1 MRIIVG
7 MLHTESDTFS
17 PVKTR
22 MEDFEVVRGK
32 NILDR
37 VAVTSLFKEAG
48 ADIVPTL
55 WANALP
61 GGTTE
66 KKTYLEL
73 RNEILNS
80 ISQEKKIDGIW
91 LYLHGAME
99 VEEIGSAEA
108 DLVSEIRRIVG
119 NKVPIAVALDLHAN
133 IPDALVKQVNVISGY
148 RTAPHVDQVD
158 TQLRAGR
165 LLLRCISEKLLPQPV
180 MVRPPLIPT
189 GDMVTTTVDPGKSLI
204 RELRAT
210 ETREGIFCASLF
222 VGQPWVDAPNAG
234 ASVVV
239 CAERDPSI
247 ALQEA
252 KRLAKLFWNA
262 REQFHF
268 EEESAEP
275 EQAVVIA
282 LSAKERPLFITDS
295 GDDTTAGAPGDNA
308 YFLKLMLA
316 KGVKQVLVA
325 GITDPEVV
333 ASCQRLSVG
342 DEIDVKLGGRLDQK
356 GSESVQIRAKLKAK
370 SRIHASGPLS
380 YGDVGPAVVLATE
393 GIDVIVTEKRVGV
406 VSPEIIESS
415 GVKLGD
421 YKTIVVKL
429 GYLFDALRKVSK
441 RSVLALTPG
450 TACEAIEKI
459 KFQNVRRPIYP
470 IDKDFDWEP

>member
-1 MRIIVG
+1 VG

-37 VAVTSLFKEAG
+37 IAVTSLFKEAG

-73 RNEILNS
+73 RNGILNP
-80 ISQEKKIDGIW
+80 ISREEKIDGIW

-99 VEEIGSAEA
+99 VEEVGSAEA

-119 NKVPIAVALDLHAN
+119 NNVPIAVALDLHAN
-133 IPDALVKQVNVISGY
+133 IPDALVKQVNVICGY
-148 RTAPHVDQVD
+148 RTAPHVDQID

-165 LLLRCISEKLLPQPV
+165 LLLRCINEKLLPQPV

-204 RELRAT
+204 RELSVT

-222 VGQPWVDAPNAG
+222 IGQPWVDAPNAG

-262 REQFHF
+262 RKQFHF

-275 EQAVVIA
+275 EQAVMIA
-282 LSAKERPLFITDS
+282 LSATERPLFITDS

-316 KGVKQVLVA
+316 KGVKEALVA
-325 GITDPEVV
+325 GITDPEAV
-333 ASCQRLSVG
+333 ASCQKLRVG
-342 DEIDVKLGGRLDQK
+342 EEIDIKLGGRLDQK
-356 GSESVQIRAKLKAK
+356 GSDSVRIRAKLKAK
-370 SRIHASGPLS
+370 SRITASGPLS
-380 YGDVGPAVVLATE
+380 YGDVGPAVVLSTE
-393 GIDVIVTEKRVGV
+393 GIDVIVTGKRVGV
-406 VSPEIIESS
+406 VSPDMIESS

-450 TACEAIEKI
+450 TSCDVIENI
-459 KFQNVRRPIYP
+459 EFQNVRRPIYP
-470 IDKDFDWEP
+470 VDKDFDWEP

>member
-1 MRIIVG
+1 
-7 MLHTESDTFS
+7 
-17 PVKTR
+17 

-37 VAVTSLFKEAG
+37 IAVTSFFKEAG

-66 KKTYLEL
+66 KETYLEL
-73 RNEILNS
+73 RNGILNP
-80 ISQEKKIDGIW
+80 ISREEKIDGIW

-133 IPDALVKQVNVISGY
+133 IPDALVKQVNVICGY
-148 RTAPHVDQVD
+148 RTAPHVDQID

-165 LLLRCISEKLLPQPV
+165 LLLRCIHEKLLPQPV

-204 RELRAT
+204 RELSAT
-210 ETREGIFCASLF
+210 ETRKGIFCASLF

-262 REQFHF
+262 RKQFHF

-275 EQAVVIA
+275 EQAVMIA
-282 LSAKERPLFITDS
+282 LSATERPLFITDS

-316 KGVKQVLVA
+316 KGVKEALVA
-325 GITDPEVV
+325 GITDSEAV
-333 ASCQRLSVG
+333 ASCQKLRLG
-342 DEIDVKLGGRLDQK
+342 EEIDIKLGGRLDQK
-356 GSESVQIRAKLKAK
+356 GSDSVRIRAKLKAK
-370 SRIHASGPLS
+370 SRITASGPLS
-380 YGDVGPAVVLATE
+380 YGDVGPAVVLSTE
-393 GIDVIVTEKRVGV
+393 GIDVIVTEKRIGV

-441 RSVLALTPG
+441 RTVLALTPG

-459 KFQNVRRPIYP
+459 KFQNLRRPIYP
-470 IDKDFDWEP
+470 VDKDFDWEP

>member
-32 NILDR
+32 NVLDR
-37 VAVTSLFKEAG
+37 VAVTSLFKEAN

-61 GGTTE
+61 GGTTDKE
-66 KKTYLEL
+66 TYLEL
-73 RNEILNS
+73 RSGILDS
-80 ISQEKKIDGIW
+80 ISREGKIDGIW

-99 VEEIGSAEA
+99 VEDIGSAEA
-108 DLVSEIRRIVG
+108 DLVSEIRKIIG
-119 NKVPIAVALDLHAN
+119 DKIPIAVALDLHAN
-133 IPDALVKQVNVISGY
+133 IPDALVKHVNVICGY
-148 RTAPHVDQVD
+148 RTAPHVDQVE

-165 LLLRCISEKLLPQPV
+165 LLLRCIREKLLPQPV
-180 MVRPPLIPT
+180 MVRPPLIVT
-189 GDMVTTTVDPGKSLI
+189 GDIVTTTVDPGKSLI
-204 RELRAT
+204 RELSAIEARK
-210 ETREGIFCASLF
+210 GILCASLF

-247 ALQEA
+247 ALEEA

-262 REQFHF
+262 RERFHF
-268 EEESAEP
+268 EEEPAEP
-275 EQAVVIA
+275 EQAAIIA
-282 LSAKERPLFITDS
+282 LSARERPLFITDS

-308 YFLKLMLA
+308 YFLKLMLE
-316 KGVKQVLVA
+316 KGVKEALVA

-333 ASCQRLSVG
+333 ASCQKLSVG
-342 DEIDVKLGGRLDQK
+342 DEIEVRLGGRLDK
-356 GSESVQIRAKLKAK
+356 GSDSVQIRAKLKAK

-380 YGDVGPAVVLATE
+380 YGDVGSAVVLATE

-429 GYLFDALRKVSK
+429 GYLFDALRKVST
-441 RSVLALTPG
+441 RTVLALTPG
-450 TACEAIEKI
+450 ASCDVIERI

-470 IDKDFDWEP
+470 VDKGFEWEP

>member
-1 MRIIVG
+1 VRIVVG

-17 PVKTR
+17 PIKTR
-22 MEDFEVVRGK
+22 MEDFEIVRGE
-32 NILDR
+32 NVLDR
-37 VAVTSLFKEAG
+37 IAVTPLFREAS

-55 WANALP
+55 CANALP

-66 KKTYLEL
+66 KKTYLLL
-73 RNEILNS
+73 RNEM
-80 ISQEKKIDGIW
+80 ISSLSREKAPDGIW

-99 VEEIGSAEA
+99 VEGIGSAEA
-108 DLVSEIRRIVG
+108 DLVSEIRKIVG
-119 NKVPIAVALDLHAN
+119 DKVPMAVALDLHAN
-133 IPDALVKQVNVISGY
+133 IPDALMKHVNVICGY
-148 RTAPHVDQVD
+148 RTAPHVDQVE

-165 LLLRCISEKLLPQPV
+165 LLLRCIREKLLPRPV
-180 MVRPPLIPT
+180 MVRPPLIVT

-204 RELRAT
+204 RELTAIEARK
-210 ETREGIFCASLF
+210 GILCASLF

-262 REQFHF
+262 RQQFHF

-275 EQAVVIA
+275 EQAAMIA
-282 LSAKERPLFITDS
+282 LSARERPLFITDS

-308 YFLKLMLA
+308 YFLNLMLE
-316 KGVKQVLVA
+316 KGVKEALVV

-333 ASCQRLSVG
+333 ASCQKLSVG
-342 DEIDVKLGGRLDQK
+342 DEIEVKLGGRLDK
-356 GSESVQIRAKLKAK
+356 GSESVTVLAKLKAK

-380 YGDVGPAVVLATE
+380 YGDVGPAAVLATK
-393 GIDVIVTEKRVGV
+393 GIDVIVTDKRVGA

-415 GVKLGD
+415 GVKLRD

-429 GYLFDALRKVSK
+429 GYLWDALREVSK
-441 RSVLALTPG
+441 RTVLALTPG
-450 TACEAIEKI
+450 TACEAIEKM
-459 KFQNVRRPIYP
+459 KFQKVRRPIYP
-470 IDKDFDWEP
+470 IDKDFDWAP